1 MRNKKGNDFYER
13 VIKNKEYLGAYEE
26 FEKELKNS
34 SDRGLVLVCG
44 SIIDQLLSELLKI
57 ILIKT
62 DSVEKDLFK
71 GNGVLTNFDS
81 KIKMSYYL
89 GLISQNERLNIIYL
103 QRIRNK
109 FAHQFVDIS
118 FENNDIINVCK
129 NFGIPKNCFVPP
141 SIPFPNEETGELPPL
156 ELNPIRKDTSAKNRF
171 IFTFRYIYYTLIN
184 RIFLDEFESREEY
197 KKVITVENIT
207 LKQIQLIEGAL
218 SVCKDNVF
226 IMRDDLE
233 KMKDNFEG
241 LQGDIDKI
249 KKEHNNSFTQDIQD
263 EIKKVEIGVK
273 KLAKKYE
280 ESAKEYEESVK
291 EYEERSKH
299 FNAFLNNLRYSYD
312 VLKNSIKE

>member
-129 NFGIPKNCFVPP
+129 N
-141 SIPFPNEETGELPPL
+141 L
-156 ELNPIRKDTSAKNRF
+156 EFL
-171 IFTFRYIYYTLIN
+171 
-184 RIFLDEFESREEY
+184 RIVSYHHQFHF
-197 KKVITVENIT
+197 
-207 LKQIQLIEGAL
+207 Q
-218 SVCKDNVF
+218 
-226 IMRDDLE
+226 M
-233 KMKDNFEG
+233 
-241 LQGDIDKI
+241 
-249 KKEHNNSFTQDIQD
+249 
-263 EIKKVEIGVK
+263 K
-273 KLAKKYE
+273 KL
-280 ESAKEYEESVK
+280 V
-291 EYEERSKH
+291 
-299 FNAFLNNLRYSYD
+299 SYHH
-312 VLKNSIKE
+312 